1 VNEVTYNNN
10 YLGLVI
16 QNNDPERRGRVK
28 VFVPHIAAT
37 LYKDWNENFKDSQ
50 DKHFVFPDKETNP
63 DLHKVMPYL
72 KETLPWAEVALPMFG
87 GAASGRYNA
96 FKNKGSSS
104 DSNYWN
110 DDTKDEGF
118 RPSQNYTRDNRI
130 SDAFD
135 QTNTSHNRLVNPN
148 ANQYTPSDY
157 SNLARGMF
165 TIPNVGSHVW
175 VFFAGGDCN
184 YPVVFAASYGM
195 EDWQRVY
202 SLQKT
207 SDPKNKQFVSPDYPD
222 SYENLSN
229 TEKTS
234 LDHNMKTFRSKH
246 VVNSNKHVFEMIDTD
261 LAEVMKMT
269 HYSGSFLE
277 FNNNTTT
284 RLATNND
291 QLLVLGDQFTTVR
304 RNQSNYVANYQ
315 ENIIDGDRITKLG
328 DFEKKRQVSLQI
340 LDILKDTHQHKRLFE
355 SMRTEALDPYT
366 SPLQEKSG
374 DPEKCP
380 VCGGS
385 GQKFDLDCITCGGSG
400 LSPSTQD
407 GKYKL
412 DTVSKWV
419 GDSISYNKWDDSSKE
434 CKSASAGNYKIT
446 TKIRD
451 NQKKITDLE
460 LEAKFGNG
468 GDDIEMLTGNR
479 ITTVGTV
486 FNDMESFR
494 VDPIGKIRDEGAWIG
509 KTGTYVSMAPC
520 PLVEYVDVDSV
531 PGGDWDVTVGNK
543 YVLNV
548 GSKGIRIKTTGPLDL
563 YGTIMN
569 ISAEALNLVGKHE
582 VLIGSDSRVEIR
594 GNIINLKP
602 DKGMREGVLID
613 GQLGVR
619 NNLKVVGGAHIEGEL
634 SYLHSTT
641 PFEWYLTEIGY
652 GPVAHTH
659 KFKAPPWTLLDTCDD
674 VRNSQQGLNRP
685 NPSGNM
691 KCPGFWVPS

>member
-1 VNEVTYNNN
+1 
-10 YLGLVI
+10 
-16 QNNDPERRGRVK
+16 
-28 VFVPHIAAT
+28 
-37 LYKDWNENFKDSQ
+37 
-50 DKHFVFPDKETNP
+50 
-63 DLHKVMPYL
+63 
-72 KETLPWAEVALPMFG
+72 
-87 GAASGRYNA
+87 
-96 FKNKGSSS
+96 
-104 DSNYWN
+104 
-110 DDTKDEGF
+110 
-118 RPSQNYTRDNRI
+118 
-130 SDAFD
+130 
-135 QTNTSHNRLVNPN
+135 
-148 ANQYTPSDY
+148 
-157 SNLARGMF
+157 
-165 TIPNVGSHVW
+165 
-175 VFFAGGDCN
+175 
-184 YPVVFAASYGM
+184 
-195 EDWQRVY
+195 
-202 SLQKT
+202 
-207 SDPKNKQFVSPDYPD
+207 
-222 SYENLSN
+222 
-229 TEKTS
+229 
-234 LDHNMKTFRSKH
+234 
-246 VVNSNKHVFEMIDTD
+246 
-261 LAEVMKMT
+261 MKMT

-291 QLLVLGDQFTTVR
+291 QLLVLGDQFTTIR

-366 SPLQEKSG
+366 SPLQQKNG
-374 DPEKCP
+374 VPEKCP

-385 GQKFDLDCITCGGSG
+385 GIKFDLECITCGGSG

-407 GKYKL
+407 GQYKL

-419 GDSISYNKWDDSSKE
+419 GDSISYNKWDDVNKE
-434 CKSASAGNYKIT
+434 CKPASAGNYKIT

-479 ITTVGTV
+479 VTTVGTV

-602 DKGMREGVLID
+602 DKGMREGVLVD